1 MSKDRTKGGKGTK
14 QGNPK
19 PNKPKV
25 KKPTKSY

>member
-1 MSKDRTKGGKGTK
+1 MPKHGTKGGKGTK
-14 QGNPK
+14 KGNPK